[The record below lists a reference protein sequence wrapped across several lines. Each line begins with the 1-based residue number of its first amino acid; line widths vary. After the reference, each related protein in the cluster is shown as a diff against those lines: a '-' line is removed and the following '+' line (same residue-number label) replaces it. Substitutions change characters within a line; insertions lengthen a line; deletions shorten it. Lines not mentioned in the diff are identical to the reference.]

1 MLAIAYE
8 QFARNGYDGVS
19 MEDLARAAG
28 ITKPMLY
35 AYFDSKEG
43 LYTAC
48 VERMVGPMLDH
59 VRREVEPERE
69 PDRRLW
75 AGIVAQLG
83 FIDENRREWR
93 AFVWGAIAHG
103 GPAGAALVQG
113 RRQVTSLLG
122 ELLEGSYRA
131 AGREPPPPDEL
142 DAAAHA
148 LQGAVE
154 QTAAWWEEHPG
165 ESRDAVALRVMN
177 FLWQGFGN
185 LLEQRVWLPP
195 AGPGD

>member
-1 MLAIAYE
+1 MLAVAYE
-8 QFARNGYDGVS
+8 QFSRHGYDGVS

-35 AYFDSKEG
+35 AYFGSKEG

-48 VERMVGPMLDH
+48 VERMVGPMLEY
-59 VRREVEPERE
+59 VRREVEPQSA

-83 FIDENRREWR
+83 FIDEHRREWR
-93 AFVWGAIAHG
+93 AFVWGAIARG
-103 GPAGAALVQG
+103 GPAGAALAQG

-122 ELLEGSYRA
+122 ELLESSYHA
-131 AGREPPPPDEL
+131 AGREPPAADEL

-154 QTAAWWEEHPG
+154 QVAAWWEEHP
-165 ESRDAVALRVMN
+165 EQSRDAVALRLMN
-177 FLWQGFGN
+177 FMWQGLGN
-185 LLEQRVWLPP
+185 LLEQQVWLPP
-195 AGPGD
+195 EAEG